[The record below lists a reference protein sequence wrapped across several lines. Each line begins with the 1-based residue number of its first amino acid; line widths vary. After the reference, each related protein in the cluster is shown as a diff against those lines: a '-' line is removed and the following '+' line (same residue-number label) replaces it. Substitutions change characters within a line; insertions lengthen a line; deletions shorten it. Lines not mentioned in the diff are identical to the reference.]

1 MRDHWKHLAA
11 AAWLVLLVNTAYIA
25 AFPSPT
31 LFYMGNVV
39 LHLALGL
46 ALTLAVVRLWRRGRP
61 AGAAAAGGENDLAA
75 GSPMGRAAV
84 WLLVIA
90 AAAGVALAVA
100 GNTTPHRWLLWTHV
114 GASALAVVAGLLY
127 LQQQAA
133 ARGGA
138 GGAAGAV
145 GAWRRLLRASVAV
158 AAVLLVVPAAM
169 TAWRRA
175 HPDPAMR
182 IHNPTMVPVSMSE
195 EGGGPKSPFF
205 PSSAKTNVGGIIP
218 ADFFTQSDTC
228 GECHRDIYRQWKS
241 SVHHFASFNNQFY
254 RKSIE
259 YMQDTIGTQ
268 PSKWCAGC
276 HDHAVFFN
284 GRFER
289 PIKEQI
295 DTVEARAGLAC
306 TSCHAITHVDSSMG
320 NGGKTVAY
328 PPLHELAASRNPV
341 LRRVNHFLTY
351 LDPEPHRETFMKP
364 FMRLDSSEFCSGCH
378 KVHLDVPVNHYRWF
392 RGFNEYDAWQAS
404 GVSGQGARA
413 FYYPKESKTCGGCH
427 MPLVDSDDPGN
438 KHGKVH
444 SHRFPGA
451 NTAIPFVNRDQE
463 QLDTVEKFLKSGFL
477 TVDIFA
483 ISPEDAPGPG
493 VQMIR
498 RAEDKEAGPQL
509 ASTFA
514 VGDEAQV
521 SGPAV
526 LREVGR
532 LAAPLDVV
540 AKGGFAARPG
550 STVRVDVVARTRTVG
565 HFFPGGTVDAFDV
578 WLELVG
584 RDATGRIVYWSG
596 AVEDGGKGPVEPG
609 AHFYR
614 SYQLDGAGNFV
625 NKRNAWQSRSVL
637 YVRLIPPG
645 AADVAHYRVHV
656 PADAKGPITFEAR
669 MNYRKF
675 SHYYTQFSY
684 AGQPKPGQPAGLVDE
699 NHNSQE
705 YSFARANIPANVSGE
720 IRGEIPDLPI
730 VAVAKAKAV
739 LPLAAGAPEKGA
751 TDWQPVVRK
760 EDRERWNDWGIG
772 LLLQGDLKGAEYA
785 FRRVTEAEP
794 GYADGWVNVARALV
808 AEGEVDAARPFIAK
822 ALAINGKMG
831 RALFFRAMIEKVAG
845 DYDAALA
852 SLAKVDAQY
861 PRDRVVLNQ
870 EARVLF
876 LERRYADALKVLDR
890 VCMVDPED
898 VQMHYTAMLCHRAL
912 GHTQQA
918 AREAALFRR
927 FKADESAQ
935 AITAKARRQSPED
948 NNERQPIHEHD
959 SVRLPFGGAAGAP
972 PGAKPAATTVATA
985 AGPRDPAGT
994 APAARAAR
1002 AARSTRATRVTPP
1015 QPAAV
1020 EKAGARA
1027 PVAPSST
1034 SSSAAGAAG
1043 RPR

>member
-1 MRDHWKHLAA
+1 MKMRDHWKNLATA
-11 AAWLVLLVNTAYIA
+11 GWLVLLVNTAYIA

-46 ALTLAVVRLWRRGRP
+46 ALTVAVVRLWRRDRP
-61 AGAAAAGGENDLAA
+61 AGAA
-75 GSPMGRAAV
+75 AAV

-138 GGAAGAV
+138 GGE
-145 GAWRRLLRASVAV
+145 WRRLLRASVA
-158 AAVLLVVPAAM
+158 AAAALLVVPIAM
-169 TAWRRA
+169 YAWRRA

-205 PSSAKTNVGGIIP
+205 PSSARTNVGGIIP

-228 GECHRDIYRQWKS
+228 GECHQDIYRQWKS

-320 NGGKTVAY
+320 NGGNTVAY

-404 GVSGQGARA
+404 GVSGEGARS
-413 FYYPKESKTCGGCH
+413 FYYPKEAKTCGGCH
-427 MPLVDSDDPGN
+427 MPLVDSEDPGN
-438 KHGKVH
+438 QHGKVH
-444 SHRFPGA
+444 SHRFAAA
-451 NTAIPFVNRDQE
+451 NTAIPFVNHDQE

-493 VQMIR
+493 AQMIR

-514 VGDEAQV
+514 VGEEAQA

-526 LREVGR
+526 LREVGK

-540 AKGGFAARPG
+540 TKGGFAARPG
-550 STVRVDVVARTRTVG
+550 STVRVDVVARTRTIG

-578 WLELVG
+578 WLELLG
-584 RDATGRIVYWSG
+584 RDATGKIVYWSG

-614 SYQLDGAGNFV
+614 SYQLDGAGNMI

-684 AGQPKPGQPAGLVDE
+684 AGKPKPGQAAGLVDE

-705 YSFARANIPANVSGE
+705 WSFARANIPANVSGE

-739 LPLAAGAPEKGA
+739 LPLAAGAQGKGA
-751 TDWQPVVRK
+751 AAAAGAEWQPVVRK

-822 ALAINGKMG
+822 ALAINGKLG

-852 SLAKVDAQY
+852 SLAQVDAQF

-959 SVRLPFGGAAGAP
+959 SVRLPFGGGAGTS
-972 PGAKPAATTVATA
+972 PAAPA
-985 AGPRDPAGT
+985 PAGET
-994 APAARAAR
+994 
-1002 AARSTRATRVTPP
+1002 
-1015 QPAAV
+1015 
-1020 EKAGARA
+1020 
-1027 PVAPSST
+1027 
-1034 SSSAAGAAG
+1034 AAGAAG
-1043 RPR
+1043 GL

>member
-1 MRDHWKHLAA
+1 MRDHWKNLAA
-11 AAWLVLLVNTAYIA
+11 AGWLVLLVNTAYIA

-46 ALTLAVVRLWRRGRP
+46 ALTVAVVRLWRRGRP
-61 AGAAAAGGENDLAA
+61 AGVAAAGGENDLAA
-75 GSPMGRAAV
+75 GSAAGRAAV
-84 WLLVIA
+84 WLLAIA

-114 GASALAVVAGLLY
+114 GASALAVLAGLLY
-127 LQQQAA
+127 LQRQAA
-133 ARGGA
+133 ARG
-138 GGAAGAV
+138 

-182 IHNPTMVPVSMSE
+182 IHNPTVVPVAMSE

-228 GECHRDIYRQWKS
+228 GECHKDIYRQWKG

-320 NGGKTVAY
+320 NGGNTVAY

-413 FYYPKESKTCGGCH
+413 FYYPKEFKTCGGCH
-427 MPLVDSDDPGN
+427 MPLVDSEDPGN

-451 NTAIPFVNRDQE
+451 NTAIPFVNHDQE
-463 QLDTVEKFLKSGFL
+463 QLDVVEKFLKSGFL

-483 ISPEDAPGPG
+483 ISPEDAAGPG
-493 VQMIR
+493 AQMIR
-498 RAEDKEAGPQL
+498 RAEDREAGPRL

-532 LAAPLDVV
+532 LAAPIDVV
-540 AKGGFAARPG
+540 ATGAKGGFAVRPG
-550 STVRVDVVARTRTVG
+550 STVRVDVVARTRAVG

-584 RDATGRIVYWSG
+584 KDATGKIVYWSG

-684 AGQPKPGQPAGLVDE
+684 AGKPKPGQAAGLVDE

-739 LPLAAGAPEKGA
+739 LPLAAGAEGKGA
-751 TDWQPVVRK
+751 AAGGPEWKPVVRK

-808 AEGEVDAARPFIAK
+808 AEGEIAAAKPFLAK
-822 ALAINGKMG
+822 ALAIKPKLA
-831 RALFFRAMIEKVAG
+831 RALFFRATIEKEDG

-852 SLAKVDAQY
+852 SLATVEAQF

-870 EARVLF
+870 EARVMF

-912 GHTQQA
+912 GHTEQA

-935 AITAKARRQSPED
+935 AITAKQRRQSPED

-959 SVRLPFGGAAGAP
+959 SVRLPFGGGASSAGAVANATTAPAAKLVAGKAARTPAGTAAGAP
-972 PGAKPAATTVATA
+972 APATA
-985 AGPRDPAGT
+985 TLEKARVKAPAGD
-994 APAARAAR
+994 
-1002 AARSTRATRVTPP
+1002 S
-1015 QPAAV
+1015 
-1020 EKAGARA
+1020 AG
-1027 PVAPSST
+1027 
-1034 SSSAAGAAG
+1034 GAAG
-1043 RPR
+1043 GSRR